1 MLRATWRGL
10 ETWHGLAACRRA
22 SPRPYLWEPG
32 AGDRLRRPGGR
43 GEILVP
49 TATMGLPRQR
59 LTRIS
64 GYRIGGD
71 QSGGTGTILQTCH
84 ELASFQ
90 LVELHL
96 IPASQGC
103 SAARRHGRT
112 RRFDTTEHNL
122 RSTSVS
128 RPLAARL
135 TRLLRAQERKCFVSS
150 GEGVSYPCIFF
161 SRI

>member
-1 MLRATWRGL
+1 MNR
-10 ETWHGLAACRRA
+10 
-22 SPRPYLWEPG
+22 
-32 AGDRLRRPGGR
+32 RLRLGPPKQTLPHTSGR
-43 GEILVP
+43 
-49 TATMGLPRQR
+49 
-59 LTRIS
+59 RIRIAE
-64 GYRIGGD
+64 YRIGGD

-128 RPLAARL
+128 RPLASTIDESLAC
-135 TRLLRAQERKCFVSS
+135 QERKCFVSS
-150 GEGVSYPCIFF
+150 SEGVS
-161 SRI
+161 

>member
-1 MLRATWRGL
+1 MM
-10 ETWHGLAACRRA
+10 
-22 SPRPYLWEPG
+22 SVLWGPNS
-32 AGDRLRRPGGR
+32 D
-43 GEILVP
+43 
-49 TATMGLPRQR
+49 MGPPRQR
-59 LTRIS
+59 LTRIA

-84 ELASFQ
+84 ELTSFQ
-90 LVELHL
+90 LLELQL

-135 TRLLRAQERKCFVSS
+135 TRLLRARSGSASS
-150 GEGVSYPCIFF
+150 AAAKVFPIRAF
-161 SRI
+161 SFQGSDSLPGLILAICLRTRGACGPRGRARRLDRR